1 MESGKSIIIMKKIYF
16 LLAFCALLIGCNV
29 NEPIN
34 IDRDIFSASME
45 SFGNDTRT
53 SLTAGLDVAWSE
65 GDQLTVFRGNHL
77 GDKYQ
82 ILCQYAGKPYGDFEL
97 VEENST
103 GDNFSS
109 GTELP
114 ANVAI
119 YPYSENLTIAKNVEG
134 DNYSYTISGV
144 EFPAQQNYVKNSF
157 AEESFIMAAVTESLS
172 DHKLKFKNV
181 GGAIKLQLKGT
192 GTIKAISI
200 KGNNNENLAGTANV
214 TMSATTTPTF
224 EFSSSTKEV
233 TLDCGA
239 NGVELNSAEIVNFII
254 SLPVVNFT
262 KGFRVTI
269 TDINGKI
276 EELSTSNPNMI
287 QRSSVLKMPEK
298 TVAFEVQTPEEP
310 TVPQMYYGYIPLDII
325 ERYDI
330 AGDDSKG
337 AYSDVTEECISDC
350 IELGYIVEMDAQ
362 ILGTIPMA
370 TPEHSLS
377 FFALPSSSGLEARSS
392 VVGAGGKFSQTNPIL
407 ASNGEQKI
415 TIRGKSYDCYGEYE
429 IYAWS
434 NGVYYIDKPKYPQM
448 FYGYIPSEV
457 MSKHGLTS
465 SSSYDQISE
474 ECIKECLDKGMIIRK
489 DVEIMDKTSFRE
501 YPSNSLLFVAVSENS
516 IFSATKCTG
525 VENNELF
532 DGLTSA
538 NGDYAI
544 SLYEKKYLLYGEY
557 SSTSHDGDNQVY
569 FKVGYRSVNEGEL
582 PMYYGYIPYMPDDP
596 NDPADYSEVTGDY
609 ILKCVNE
616 YKTITKVVAT
626 TMERTSFGV
635 VPKYSMLLIAVPSDS
650 GLVVTKD
657 NGLGG
662 KVPFGLDPGTNGD
675 FEIDIEGKLYKLYG
689 EYQNYSI
696 ANNKYFYIDQTEKP
710 KPMYYGYIPTQL
722 IIDHGLNKTDNW
734 YENVTE
740 ECILEAVNLGK
751 ITKVGQATTMDKT
764 SFGIVPEDT
773 MLLIAVPSDN
783 GLIVTK
789 DDARGNKIQF
799 TVEPLSNGDYTTE
812 IDGIS
817 YTLYG
822 EYQNSD
828 IANNKHFYIDK
839 K

>member
-1 MESGKSIIIMKKIYF
+1 MESGKSLIIMKKIYF

-34 IDRDIFSASME
+34 IERDIFNASME

-65 GDQLTVFRGNHL
+65 GDQLTIFRGNHL

-82 ILCQYAGKPYGDFEL
+82 IISQYAGKPYGDFEL
-97 VEENST
+97 VEENSI

-119 YPYSENLTIAKNVEG
+119 YPYNENLAIAKNVED

-144 EFPAQQNYVKNSF
+144 EFPAQQNYVQNSF
-157 AEESFIMAAVTESLS
+157 AEESFIMTAVTESLS

-200 KGNNNENLAGTANV
+200 KGNNNENLAGTADV
-214 TMSATTTPTF
+214 TVSTDATPTF
-224 EFSSSTKEV
+224 EFTATTKEV

-239 NGVELNSAEIVNFII
+239 NGVELKSAEMTDFII
-254 SLPVVNFT
+254 SLPVVEFA
-262 KGFRVTI
+262 KGFTVTV
-269 TDINGKI
+269 TDMGGKT
-276 EELSTSNPNMI
+276 ETLSTSKANSVV
-287 QRSSVLKMPEK
+287 RSGMLKMPEK
-298 TVAFEVQTPEEP
+298 ALSFTSDPDSPEGP
-310 TVPQMYYGYIPLDII
+310 LPMYYGYIPLDII
-325 ERYDI
+325 EKYDI
-330 AGDDSKG
+330 AGNNTKG

-362 ILGTIPMA
+362 ILGAIPMA
-370 TPEHSLS
+370 TPKHSLS

-457 MSKHGLTS
+457 MTKHGLTS

-474 ECIKECLDKGMIIRK
+474 ECIKECLDKGLIIRK
-489 DVEIMDKTSFRE
+489 DVEILNKTSFGE

-569 FKVGYRSVNEGEL
+569 FKVGYRSVSEGEL
-582 PMYYGYIPYMPDDP
+582 PMYYGYIPYIKGVSPTGYDKI
-596 NDPADYSEVTGDY
+596 TGDY
-609 ILKCVNE
+609 ILQCVE
-616 YKTITKVVAT
+616 DGTITKVVAT

-635 VPKYSMLLIAVPSDS
+635 VPKYSLLLIAVPSDS
-650 GLVVTKD
+650 GLVVTQD
-657 NGLGG
+657 DGLGA
-662 KVPFGLDPGTNGD
+662 KVAFNTINGVAPSN
-675 FEIDIEGKLYKLYG
+675 G
-689 EYQNYSI
+689 EYSDTIDGVSYS
-696 ANNKYFYIDQTEKP
+696 FY
-710 KPMYYGYIPTQL
+710 
-722 IIDHGLNKTDNW
+722 
-734 YENVTE
+734 
-740 ECILEAVNLGK
+740 
-751 ITKVGQATTMDKT
+751 GQ
-764 SFGIVPEDT
+764 
-773 MLLIAVPSDN
+773 
-783 GLIVTK
+783 
-789 DDARGNKIQF
+789 
-799 TVEPLSNGDYTTE
+799 YTTFDFGAE
-812 IDGIS
+812 
-817 YTLYG
+817 T
-822 EYQNSD
+822 
-828 IANNKHFYIDK
+828 AFFYIDK

>member
-65 GDQLTVFRGNHL
+65 GDQLTIFRGNHL

-82 ILCQYAGKPYGDFEL
+82 IISQYAGKPYGDFEL
-97 VEENST
+97 VEENSI

-119 YPYSENLTIAKNVEG
+119 YPYSENLAIAKNVEG

-144 EFPAQQNYVKNSF
+144 EFPAQQNYVQNSF
-157 AEESFIMAAVTESLS
+157 AEESFIMTAVTESLS

-239 NGVELNSAEIVNFII
+239 NGVELNSAEIINFII
-254 SLPVVNFT
+254 SLPVVEFT

-269 TDINGKI
+269 TDINGKV

-310 TVPQMYYGYIPLDII
+310 TVPQMYYGYIPGELRSKYGLTLAVGYSGITKECID
-325 ERYDI
+325 DCI
-330 AGDDSKG
+330 AGGYMIQKDLEK
-337 AYSDVTEECISDC
+337 
-350 IELGYIVEMDAQ
+350 LGKVVFDE
-362 ILGTIPMA
+362 IPA
-370 TPEHSLS
+370 KSFV
-377 FFALPSSSGLEARSS
+377 FFALPSSSGLEVTTGSI
-392 VVGAGGKFSQTNPIL
+392 VGTDGKFFNGNGVHT
-407 ASNGEQKI
+407 NGEQKMMLNSI
-415 TIRGKSYDCYGEYE
+415 SYDCYGSLES
-429 IYAWS
+429 YALS
-434 NGVYYIDKPKYPQM
+434 NYDCYIDIPKRPQM

-465 SSSYDQISE
+465 SSSYDQISD

-569 FKVGYRSVNEGEL
+569 FKIGYRSVSEGEL
-582 PMYYGYIPYMPDDP
+582 PMYYGYISMDLRRKY
-596 NDPADYSEVTGDY
+596 NLTNSIGYSGVTDEC
-609 ILKCVNE
+609 ILEAVE
-616 YKTITKVVAT
+616 LGTVRKVVAT
-626 TMERTSFGV
+626 TMERTSFEV
-635 VPKYSMLLIAVPSDS
+635 VPENAFLLIAVPSDS
-650 GLVVTKD
+650 GLVVTMD
-657 NGLGG
+657 NGIGG
-662 KVPFGLDPGTNGD
+662 KVKFESTTPNSNG
-675 FEIDIEGKLYKLYG
+675 ENTVTIDGIAYGLYG
-689 EYQNYSI
+689 QYAPFDLPNESTF
-696 ANNKYFYIDQTEKP
+696 FYID
-710 KPMYYGYIPTQL
+710 
-722 IIDHGLNKTDNW
+722 
-734 YENVTE
+734 
-740 ECILEAVNLGK
+740 
-751 ITKVGQATTMDKT
+751 
-764 SFGIVPEDT
+764 
-773 MLLIAVPSDN
+773 
-783 GLIVTK
+783 
-789 DDARGNKIQF
+789 
-799 TVEPLSNGDYTTE
+799 
-812 IDGIS
+812 
-817 YTLYG
+817 
-822 EYQNSD
+822 
-828 IANNKHFYIDK
+828 
-839 K
+839 

>member
-1 MESGKSIIIMKKIYF
+1 MKVYTNLMESGKSLIIMKKIYF

-34 IDRDIFSASME
+34 IERDIFNASME

-65 GDQLTVFRGNHL
+65 GDQLTIFRGNHL

-82 ILCQYAGKPYGDFEL
+82 IISQYAGKPYGDFEL
-97 VEENST
+97 VEANSI

-119 YPYSENLTIAKNVEG
+119 YPYSENQAIAKNVDG

-144 EFPAQQNYVKNSF
+144 EFPAQQNYVQNSF
-157 AEESFIMAAVTESLS
+157 AEESFIMTAVTESLS

-239 NGVELNSAEIVNFII
+239 NGVELNSAEIINFII
-254 SLPVVNFT
+254 SLPVVEFT

-269 TDINGKI
+269 TDINGKV

-362 ILGTIPMA
+362 ILGAIPMA
-370 TPEHSLS
+370 TPKHSLS

-474 ECIKECLDKGMIIRK
+474 ECIKECLDKGLIIRK
-489 DVEIMDKTSFRE
+489 DVEILNKTSFGE

-569 FKVGYRSVNEGEL
+569 FKVGYRSVSEGEL
-582 PMYYGYIPYMPDDP
+582 PMYYGYIPYIKGVSPTGYDKI
-596 NDPADYSEVTGDY
+596 TGDY
-609 ILKCVNE
+609 ILQCVE
-616 YKTITKVVAT
+616 DGTITKVVAT

-635 VPKYSMLLIAVPSDS
+635 VPKYSLLLIAVPSDS
-650 GLVVTKD
+650 GLVVTQD
-657 NGLGG
+657 DGLGA
-662 KVPFGLDPGTNGD
+662 KVAFNTINGVAPAN
-675 FEIDIEGKLYKLYG
+675 G
-689 EYQNYSI
+689 EYSDTIDGVSYNFYGQYTTFDFG
-696 ANNKYFYIDQTEKP
+696 AETAFFYID
-710 KPMYYGYIPTQL
+710 
-722 IIDHGLNKTDNW
+722 
-734 YENVTE
+734 
-740 ECILEAVNLGK
+740 
-751 ITKVGQATTMDKT
+751 
-764 SFGIVPEDT
+764 
-773 MLLIAVPSDN
+773 
-783 GLIVTK
+783 
-789 DDARGNKIQF
+789 
-799 TVEPLSNGDYTTE
+799 
-812 IDGIS
+812 
-817 YTLYG
+817 
-822 EYQNSD
+822 
-828 IANNKHFYIDK
+828 
-839 K
+839 